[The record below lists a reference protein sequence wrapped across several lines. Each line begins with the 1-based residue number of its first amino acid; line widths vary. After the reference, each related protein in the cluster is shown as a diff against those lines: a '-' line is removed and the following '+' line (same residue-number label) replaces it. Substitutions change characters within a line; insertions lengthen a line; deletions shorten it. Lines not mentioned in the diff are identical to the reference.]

1 MSPLDLDDDDC
12 PTETFR
18 PDFAALVAIGRSVDG
33 VAVPPAPRV
42 ITKIPPPLPIL
53 LRKRLSYG
61 DEEWLASLSAEQR
74 EILTTASQPAT
85 PWPYAERIPGAV
97 CTPIDRAD

>member
-18 PDFAALVAIGRSVDG
+18 PDLAALVAIGRSADG
-33 VAVPPAPRV
+33 LAVPPAPRA
-42 ITKIPPPLPIL
+42 IPKIPPPLPIL

-61 DEEWLASLSAEQR
+61 DEEWLASLTAEQR

-85 PWPYAERIPGAV
+85 PWPYAQRIPGAV
-97 CTPIDRAD
+97 CTPVDRAD